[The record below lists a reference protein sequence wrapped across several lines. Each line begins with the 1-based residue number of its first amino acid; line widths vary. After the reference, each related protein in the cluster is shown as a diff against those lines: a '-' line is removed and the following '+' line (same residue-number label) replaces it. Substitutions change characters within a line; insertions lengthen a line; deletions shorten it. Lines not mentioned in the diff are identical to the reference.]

1 MSVLNIEKSKF
12 MKPLFR
18 LGKIA
23 TLGCLIAVSV
33 VAGAAAVSNVNS
45 ATPDS
50 PNVVQAASSGSVMVG
65 IPTPMGKGTTESVA
79 TIMAR
84 ESGAPVLLQETEAD
98 ADINRSPYADRVRAL
113 NPASAFVST
122 WPIPDKSHGP
132 AKSVSPKVPQ
142 TAGINFTAATL
153 GDSGSVPPDTM
164 GAIGPAQFIAFVN
177 GRIRSF
183 NKTTGVVDGAINT
196 SSDNFFSS
204 VRSAGTSDPRIRFDR
219 LTQRW
224 FVVMIDVAAPNR
236 ILVAVSSG
244 PLITAQS
251 SFTFFQFAEDQAPPL
266 GNPGCLMDYPSI
278 GIDANAI
285 YIGGNLF
292 NNGNVACPA
301 GFQGAVAFV
310 IRKSSVLGAGPI
322 VVSAFRGLSGP
333 APFNVSALGDSVTPQ
348 GVDNDDP
355 AATDGFFVADSNNN
369 FGILNLRRVSN
380 PGGTPTMSAD
390 IPITLPNNNGPLSV
404 DHLGNNHPGGTFNG
418 NLDGNDTRPIQS
430 RIVNGSIY
438 TSQGVACDNTG
449 VSTGTASDNRNGVR
463 FYQIGSL
470 DTSPTLI
477 QAGTIFDPAATN
489 PLFYTYGSMAVSGQ
503 GHAALSFTSVGV
515 TSFANGAMTGRLSSD
530 PAGFTN
536 TPVTVTAATV
546 PYNPTFDAGTT
557 RARRWGDYSAIS
569 IDPDDNMTLW
579 GVSEYTDSASNG
591 GGWGVKVTQLLAPA
605 PATPSSASP
614 SFAVQGSVVNVTVSG
629 TSVAGTGFYDP
640 GTGFPKHISASV
652 SGGDVSVLSATYSNA
667 QSVQLVL
674 SVGNSAAT
682 GPRNIVIK
690 NPDGQSAT
698 GVGIFTVN
706 AGSCPTA
713 DVTPASIP
721 NGQVGDS
728 YNQAFAVTG
737 GSGTYTFSSSGTLPG
752 GTSLSTAGV
761 LSGTLTVNGV
771 FNFSI
776 IASNG
781 TCNVVRAYTVTVK
794 TNSLAIVSG
803 TPQSTL
809 ANAAFPSPLV
819 AVVTDSDGNPVSG
832 VPVTFTAP
840 NSGASGTF
848 PGASLTVVV
857 NTNGIG
863 VASSP
868 VFTANATLGS
878 YVVTASI
885 PGSAAPVSFNLSNVA
900 PLIVTNLN
908 DSGTGSLRQTLI
920 DVGSGGGVAF
930 QPGLTGTITLT
941 TGLAINKSVS
951 IFGPGAR
958 VITVSGGNASRV
970 FTIGSAAVSIS
981 GLTVSN
987 GSAASGAG
995 IQINGGTVSL
1005 IDMTISNNVA
1015 TAGSLGG
1022 GIDNESGGV
1031 VTILRC
1037 TIANNSVAGTS
1048 SGSRGGGIENQG
1060 TSMTITNSTVTGN
1073 AVGGGKGGALRN
1085 GGGATFTSIN
1095 TTFTNNTA
1103 TTATGVGGNLSVL
1116 SGVVNLRNTIVAGG
1130 TATTRPD
1137 LDGAFVSQDYNLL
1150 QSFAGAT
1157 ITGTTTNN
1165 ITGVS
1170 PNLAALANNGGQ
1182 TDTQLPNVG
1191 SPVIDKGGA
1200 GVNADQRG
1208 ISRPFDDPLIANAT
1222 GGNGSDIGAVEF
1234 QPTDVIFRDGF
1245 EGP

>member
-1 MSVLNIEKSKF
+1 MNSSIYRFKHLLIGALATFSV
-12 MKPLFR
+12 M
-18 LGKIA
+18 
-23 TLGCLIAVSV
+23 
-33 VAGAAAVSNVNS
+33 AGAVTAMDASS
-45 ATPDS
+45 STTSS
-50 PNVVQAASSGSVMVG
+50 PSVVQAVNSKGELIG
-65 IPTPMGKGTTESVA
+65 IPTPMGKGTVESVA

-98 ADINRSPYADRVRAL
+98 ADINYSPYADRVRAQ

-153 GDSGSVPPDTM
+153 DDSGSVPPDTM
-164 GAIGPAQFIAFVN
+164 GAIGPQQFIAFVN

-196 SSDNFFSS
+196 SGDNFFAS

-219 LTQRW
+219 LTHRW
-224 FVVMIDVAAPNR
+224 FVVMIDVGAPNR
-236 ILVAVSSG
+236 VLVAVSNG

-251 SFTFFQFAEDQAPPL
+251 SFTFFQFAQDQAPPL

-285 YIGGNLF
+285 YVGGNLF
-292 NNGNVACPA
+292 NNGNAACPA

-310 IRKSSVLGAGPI
+310 IQKSSVLGVGPI

-333 APFNVSALGDSVTPQ
+333 APFTDPAQGDSVTPQ

-355 AATDGFFVADSNNN
+355 AATDGFFVADSNN
-369 FGILNLRRVSN
+369 FAGILNLRRVSN
-380 PGGTPTMSAD
+380 PGGTPTLSAD
-390 IPITLPNNNGPLSV
+390 IPITVPNNNVPIKV
-404 DHLGNNHPGGTFNG
+404 DHLGNNHPGSTFNG

-449 VSTGTASDNRNGVR
+449 VSTGTASDNRDGVR

-489 PLFYTYGSMAVSGQ
+489 PLFYTYGSIAVSGQ

-515 TSFANGAMTGRLSSD
+515 TSYANGAMTGRLSSD

-546 PYNPTFDAGTT
+546 PYNPTFDLGTT

-579 GVSEYTDSASNG
+579 GVSEYTDSTSNG

-614 SFAVQGSVVNVTVSG
+614 SFAVQGSVVNVTING

-652 SGGDVSVLSATYSNA
+652 SGSNVSVLSATYSNA
-667 QSVQLVL
+667 QSVQLSL

-682 GPRNIVIK
+682 GPRNILIK

-706 AGSCPTA
+706 AGACPLA

-728 YNQAFAVTG
+728 YNQAFAVSG

-752 GTSLSTAGV
+752 GTSLSAAGV

-776 IASNG
+776 VASNG
-781 TCNVVRAYTVTVK
+781 SCNVVRAYTVAVK
-794 TNSLAIVSG
+794 TNSLAVVSG
-803 TPQSTL
+803 TPQSAL

-832 VPVTFTAP
+832 VPVTFSAP

-848 PGASLTVVV
+848 PGASLTAIA

-868 VFTANATLGS
+868 VFTANATLGT

-885 PGSAAPVSFNLSNVA
+885 SGPAAPVSYNLSNVA

-908 DSGTGSLRQTLI
+908 DSGPGSLRQTLI

-930 QPGLTGTITLT
+930 QIGLTGTITLT
-941 TGLAINKSVS
+941 TGQLAINKSVS

-958 VITVSGGNASRV
+958 VITVSGNNAARV
-970 FTIGSAAVSIS
+970 FTIGAATVSIS

-1005 IDMTISNNVA
+1005 TDMSIVNNVA
-1015 TAGSLGG
+1015 LSGSLGG

-1037 TIANNSVAGTS
+1037 TIANNSVAGTNS
-1048 SGSRGGGIENQG
+1048 SSRGGGIENQG

-1073 AVGGGKGGALRN
+1073 TVGGGKGGALRN

-1095 TTFTNNTA
+1095 TTFTNNAA
-1103 TTATGVGGNLSVL
+1103 TTATGAGGNLSVL
-1116 SGVVNLRNTIVAGG
+1116 NGAVNLSNTIVAGG
-1130 TATTRPD
+1130 TATTHPD

-1208 ISRPFDDPLIANAT
+1208 ISRPFDDPSITNAT
-1222 GGNGSDIGAVEF
+1222 GGNGSDIGAVEL
-1234 QPTDVIFRDGF
+1234 QSTDVIFRDGF